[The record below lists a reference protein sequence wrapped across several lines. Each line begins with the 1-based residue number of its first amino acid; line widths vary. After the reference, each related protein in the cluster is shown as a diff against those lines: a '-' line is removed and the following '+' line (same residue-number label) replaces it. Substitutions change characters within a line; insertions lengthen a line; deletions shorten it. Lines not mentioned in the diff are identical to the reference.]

1 MVRKSAKQY
10 IIEDDFEGA
19 FERFETTTK
28 QWKNYWFEVC
38 QQIANNCQEFLQR
51 YIINPIDKTI
61 QVIRREKKQKKSIY
75 DNKIIIDCKDLMDN
89 KNEKCYLF
97 EFYNSKNNLV
107 CSKVGTTKRKV
118 LQRLKE
124 ELNSDTY
131 KKLDCA
137 KAIIRRVYDCGD
149 MPAEG
154 AESFLRAF
162 YIKKYPNSFKKND
175 RFMKEFFD
183 FEITDK
189 LMEKYL
195 EIGLTIC

>member
-38 QQIANNCQEFLQR
+38 QQIANNCQEFLQK

-97 EFYNSKNNLV
+97 EFYDSKNNLV

-124 ELNSDTY
+124 ELNSNTY
-131 KKLDCA
+131 KKLDCE
-137 KAIIRRVYDCGD
+137 KAIVRRVYDCGD

-154 AESFLRAF
+154 AESYFRAY
-162 YIKKYPNSFKKND
+162 YIKQFPNSFKKND
-175 RFMKEFFD
+175 RFMNEYFD
-183 FEITDK
+183 FDFADK
-189 LMEKYL
+189 LMENYL
-195 EIGLTIC
+195 QAN